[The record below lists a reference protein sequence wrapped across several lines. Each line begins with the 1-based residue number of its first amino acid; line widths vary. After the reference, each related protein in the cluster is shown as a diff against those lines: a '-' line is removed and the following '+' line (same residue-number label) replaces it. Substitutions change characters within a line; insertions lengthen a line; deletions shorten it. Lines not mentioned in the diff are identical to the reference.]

1 MMEVRRRKQK
11 VKKAKAEAEEIKFLN
26 IVAMVDV
33 LTILLIFLL
42 KSVSV
47 STTTAPKTPN
57 LVLPMSTT
65 QVSPKDAV
73 RVTIAKDKLFVQ
85 DEPVANINKGAIPD
99 AELAA
104 DSPWIVPDL
113 QAALLNMLRLNIVN
127 AGGEKDRFMLEILA
141 DKETPYYLL
150 QQVATRRANP
160 SSTSAAGS
168 SASTPTTSR
177 CAAASEPRWGSAA
190 PPYGA
195 APAAC
200 VPTASCW
207 NPANRATCITQTTRP
222 CAAEVSASTTSFAA
236 GFS

>member
-1 MMEVRRRKQK
+1 MAQSTARDEIDLPTAMMEVRRRKQK

-57 LVLPMSTT
+57 LTLPMSTT
-65 QVSPKDAV
+65 QVPPKDAV

-127 AGGEKDRFMLEILA
+127 AGGERDRFILEILA

-150 QQVATRRANP
+150 QQVAYTAGESVVDVGGKKFGFDTYNLKVRR
-160 SSTSAAGS
+160 G
-168 SASTPTTSR
+168 
-177 CAAASEPRWGSAA
+177 E
-190 PPYGA
+190 
-195 APAAC
+195 
-200 VPTASCW
+200 
-207 NPANRATCITQTTRP
+207 
-222 CAAEVSASTTSFAA
+222 
-236 GFS
+236 

>member
-1 MMEVRRRKQK
+1 MAQSPPRDEIDLPSAMMAVRRRKQK
-11 VKKAKAEAEEIKFLN
+11 FKKAKAEAEEIKFLN

-57 LVLPMSTT
+57 LTLPMSTT
-65 QVSPKDAV
+65 QIGPKEAV

-113 QAALLNMLRLNIVN
+113 QAALLNMLRQNIVT
-127 AGGEKDRFMLEILA
+127 AGGERDRFMLEILA
-141 DKETPYYLL
+141 DKETPYHLL
-150 QQVATRRANP
+150 QQVAYTAGESVVDVGGKKFGFDTYNLKVRR
-160 SSTSAAGS
+160 G
-168 SASTPTTSR
+168 
-177 CAAASEPRWGSAA
+177 E
-190 PPYGA
+190 
-195 APAAC
+195 
-200 VPTASCW
+200 
-207 NPANRATCITQTTRP
+207 
-222 CAAEVSASTTSFAA
+222 
-236 GFS
+236 